1 MRTQELAASLAV
13 PLTLAF
19 IAAVIVAGLLI
30 WPVVNG
36 VRQRRRPPPDNARE
50 VAWTAHDDNV
60 SHAREPNEMP
70 RDGRRRLPHEIAGFG
85 TLSSRPRPDE
95 PAPPTQSAQPPPAD
109 GGSTRESAPR
119 PPE

>member
-1 MRTQELAASLAV
+1 MRTQELAASVAV
-13 PLTLAF
+13 PLTLAV

-60 SHAREPNEMP
+60 RHAREPNEMP
-70 RDGRRRLPHEIAGFG
+70 RDGRRRLPHEIAGYG
-85 TLSSRPRPDE
+85 TLSSRPRADE
-95 PAPPTQSAQPPPAD
+95 PPTPAPPPGPDS
-109 GGSTRESAPR
+109 GSTSR

>member
-1 MRTQELAASLAV
+1 MRTQELAASVAV
-13 PLTLAF
+13 PLTLAV

-30 WPVVNG
+30 WPVVHG
-36 VRQRRRPPPDNARE
+36 VLHRRRPPPENARE
-50 VAWTAHDDNV
+50 VAWTAHDDDV

-85 TLSSRPRPDE
+85 TLSTRPRAHKPP
-95 PAPPTQSAQPPPAD
+95 PAAQAPPAD
-109 GGSTRESAPR
+109 GESAPK